1 MTKAYIL
8 FTLSILLNEVDEV
21 RLPGIISMPKINIR
35 NDDTF
40 LEIQFSIV
48 SIQIIIAEEETAKI
62 IFFDFLQNLYS

>member
-1 MTKAYIL
+1 
-8 FTLSILLNEVDEV
+8 
-21 RLPGIISMPKINIR
+21 MPKINIR

-48 SIQIIIAEEETAKI
+48 SIQVIIAEEETAKI